1 MAEYKLPYTAIDI
14 QERLGKIDNMAEKS
28 HIPTKQSQLQNDTNF
43 ITAETDPTVPAWAK
57 AANKPSY
64 TAAEVGA
71 RSSTWMPSASDVG
84 AVPTTRTVNN
94 KSLNSNITLSASDV
108 GAVPTTRTVNGKA
121 LSSNITLSA
130 SDVGALATNGKA
142 ASATT
147 ADKAGTLYES
157 EAGTLNWS
165 GDYFLSSAGR
175 PNAKLHFGNN
185 GLYQY
190 RNGNYYYLLDE
201 NNLFDYVSGGSDSP
215 TDWIDVTINSTYG
228 KSGWACYMQCGNV
241 VVYEFG
247 ITVTSRV
254 NGTWSEYT
262 LATGFPYAKGGSSA
276 YTTACEPNSSL
287 AYRAFIEGNAL
298 KIETGNTAI
307 KSDYM
312 LCGSGVYFID

>member
-1 MAEYKLPYTAIDI
+1 MAEYKLPYTAVDI

-43 ITAETDPTVPAWAK
+43 ITVETDPTVPAWAK

-71 RSSTWMPSASDVG
+71 
-84 AVPTTRTVNN
+84 VPT
-94 KSLNSNITLSASDV
+94 S
-108 GAVPTTRTVNGKA
+108 RTVNGKA

-147 ADKAGTLYES
+147 ADKASTLYES

-190 RNGNYYYLLDE
+190 RNGNYYYLIDE
-201 NNLFDYVSGGSDSP
+201 NNLSDYVSGGSDSL
-215 TDWIDVTINSTYG
+215 TDWIYANRNTTYT
-228 KSGWACYMQCGNV
+228 KSGECGYYQCGKV
-241 VVYEFG
+241 VIFDIAV
-247 ITVTSRV
+247 TVNTRTT
-254 NGTWSEYT
+254 GTWTDYT
-262 LATGFPYAKGGSSA
+262 LATGFPTPSGGNST
-276 YTTACEPNSSL
+276 YFLFVEPNSQLS
-287 AYRAFIEGNAL
+287 YEGWIEGNAL
-298 KIETGNTAI
+298 VLSTGGVALKN
-307 KSDYM
+307 DYM
-312 LCGSGVYFID
+312 IIGWGVYFVD

>member
-1 MAEYKLPYTAIDI
+1 
-14 QERLGKIDNMAEKS
+14 
-28 HIPTKQSQLQNDTNF
+28 
-43 ITAETDPTVPAWAK
+43 
-57 AANKPSY
+57 
-64 TAAEVGA
+64 
-71 RSSTWMPSASDVG
+71 MPSASDVG

-190 RNGNYYYLLDE
+190 RNGNYYYLIDE
-201 NNLFDYVSGGSDSP
+201 NNLFDYVSGGSDTTS
-215 TDWIDVTINSTYG
+215 DWVYANRNTTYT
-228 KSGWACYMQCGNV
+228 KSGECGYYQCGKV
-241 VVYEFG
+241 VIFDIAV
-247 ITVTSRV
+247 TVNTRTT
-254 NGTWSEYT
+254 GTWTDYT
-262 LATGFPYAKGGSSA
+262 LATGFPTPSGGGST
-276 YTTACEPNSSL
+276 YFLFVEPNSQLS
-287 AYRAFIEGNAL
+287 YEGWIEGNAL
-298 KIETGNTAI
+298 VLSTGGVALKN
-307 KSDYM
+307 DYM
-312 LCGSGVYFID
+312 IIGWGAYFVD